1 MRIHLSDTFSLAF
14 DTLVANKFRA
24 ALTMLGVTIGVA
36 SVILLVSIGDGVKHF
51 VTDQFE
57 ALGTNVIIITPG
69 KAETTGGTPMI
80 ADTTEGLTLEDAT
93 AIRDRSPN
101 LTAVAPVCFGTA
113 NIKFSNRNRSTMVIG
128 TTAEFETVRHMHV
141 EVGSFLP
148 PAQDVSEK
156 QVAILGRKVKD
167 ALFPGEN
174 PLGKRILVDDRRF
187 RVIGVMQKKGQS
199 LGLDLDDLIFV
210 PVSAAQ
216 EIFNRD
222 RLQEILAH
230 SPTKGGLDRGAIE
243 AKAVLMNRHDNKED
257 FTVHDQG
264 DMLAVLTTI
273 MGVLTYALAGIAG
286 ISLLVGGIGIMN
298 IMLVSVTERTRE
310 IGIRK
315 AVGARRGDILAQ
327 FLIESVILSSAGGI
341 AGILL
346 GVGAGQGAHA
356 IFPDMPI
363 AFSPWAVV
371 IAFGFSFFV
380 GVFFGVYPARRASL
394 LDPIAALRVE

>member
-1 MRIHLSDTFSLAF
+1 M
-14 DTLVANKFRA
+14 N
-24 ALTMLGVTIGVA
+24 LGD
-36 SVILLVSIGDGVKHF
+36 LL
-51 VTDQFE
+51 
-57 ALGTNVIIITPG
+57 
-69 KAETTGGTPMI
+69 
-80 ADTTEGLTLEDAT
+80 GLTLEALRSHRLRYGLSAL
-93 AIRDRSPN
+93 AI
-101 LTAVAPVCFGTA
+101 AVGVAAVVLLSSLGEGMRHFIVGQMTQFGTNLIGVHPGKIETRGMPGLLGGSA
-113 NIKFSNRNRSTMVIG
+113 RRLTLDDARVLSRLPGVTGTVPTAYGSGVVKFGNRNRRSYVYGVTSDVPTTWSMDVSVGQFIPEMDYDRASPVVVIG
-128 TTAEFETVRHMHV
+128 PRLALELF
-141 EVGSFLP
+141 G
-148 PAQDVSEK
+148 
-156 QVAILGRKVKD
+156 D
-167 ALFPGEN
+167 AN
-174 PLGKRILVDDRRF
+174 PLGQIVRIAETRF

-210 PVSAAQ
+210 PVAAAQ

-243 AKAVLMNRHDNKED
+243 AKAVLMNRHDDKED